1 MEIFQLWHLVAVF
14 FAGLIG
20 EGYATIIGSGGV
32 LIQFVLAALGLPLA
46 MVVATDIGGANG
58 ATLGIIA
65 ASSRSIWNNKKAL
78 LLLATPVFVGGIV
91 GTLFLIYIPLLMLKI
106 VLIAGL
112 TALLV
117 YMLIGKKAELQAF
130 ENLHVSGRQYP
141 LIFLVMFVLGI
152 YGNVSGVGSGTFQKF
167 AFLSM
172 LRISFIES
180 LGIDSIIALPA
191 GIFSIVATGMS
202 GLIVWPYFF
211 AILIGSFIGGHFVAR
226 HIQKVPEKY
235 LRMLLIAL
243 IVLYLVYL
251 LIGIVR

>member
-1 MEIFQLWHLVAVF
+1 MEILQLWHLAAVF

-20 EGYATIIGSGGV
+20 EGYATVIGSGGV

-46 MVVATDIGGANG
+46 MVVATDIGGSHG
-58 ATLGIIA
+58 ADLGIIS
-65 ASSRSIWNNKKAL
+65 ASSRSIWNNKKVL
-78 LLLATPVFVGGIV
+78 LLLATPVFIGGAI
-91 GTLFLIYIPLLMLKI
+91 GTLFLIYIPVYALKM
-106 VLIAGL
+106 VLVVGL

-117 YMLIGKKAELQAF
+117 YMLIGRKAELQAF
-130 ENLHVSGRQYP
+130 EQLHISGRQYP
-141 LIFLVMFVLGI
+141 LIFLVMFVLGV

-191 GIFSIVATGMS
+191 GIFSIIVTGMS

-211 AILIGSFIGGHFVAR
+211 AILAGSFIGGHFVAR
-226 HIQKVPEKY
+226 HIRAVPEKY
-235 LRMLLIAL
+235 LRTLLITL
-243 IVLYLVYL
+243 ILLYLVYL
-251 LIGIVR
+251 LGGIAR